1 MRASVY
7 YGLENPKDVPECYD
21 YDQCARE
28 TVLGAT
34 VKDGRIVGAGGVS
47 YAVLVLPPDDF
58 MSLEM
63 IRKVESL
70 ADDGAMI
77 VGTIKPVRAP
87 GLSKDSDEVRRIADR
102 IWGAKVKTISIEQA
116 LALRKVGWDCRCE
129 TPIVRYSWI
138 HRMGADGSD
147 WYFVAAQN
155 PEALPEIK
163 FSFPETGRVPE
174 LWNPEAGTIVRARKS
189 EIDWRG
195 RRLVTV
201 KDFPPDGSMFVVFRG
216 KAENVP
222 VEKDWRTVASAP
234 VNGSWTLSFPT
245 GWKAPASVTL
255 PALCSWTDYPD
266 AGVRYFSGTATYAIE
281 TPAPKVAA
289 GERVLL
295 DLGVVKYFAQVT
307 VNGKAYPSMWRP
319 PFVLDITDAVKDDA
333 LKLEVRVT
341 NLWPNRLIGDEIEC
355 AEDCS
360 WKGNAAF
367 HNARETG
374 IAELPDWVKKG
385 ERSPTGRCTFTTW
398 KHWTKDDEP
407 LVSGL
412 LGPVVLRTQRE
423 KAE

>member
-1 MRASVY
+1 MLKIDRLYMPYLLQVSSASTRY
-7 YGLENPKDVPECYD
+7 LCGESIA
-21 YDQCARE
+21 Q
-28 TVLGAT
+28 
-34 VKDGRIVGAGGVS
+34 RI
-47 YAVLVLPPDDF
+47 
-58 MSLEM
+58 
-63 IRKVESL
+63 
-70 ADDGAMI
+70 
-77 VGTIKPVRAP
+77 
-87 GLSKDSDEVRRIADR
+87 
-102 IWGAKVKTISIEQA
+102 
-116 LALRKVGWDCRCE
+116 
-129 TPIVRYSWI
+129 
-138 HRMGADGSD
+138 
-147 WYFVAAQN
+147 
-155 PEALPEIK
+155 
-163 FSFPETGRVPE
+163 
-174 LWNPEAGTIVRARKS
+174 
-189 EIDWRG
+189 
-195 RRLVTV
+195 
-201 KDFPPDGSMFVVFRG
+201 
-216 KAENVP
+216 
-222 VEKDWRTVASAP
+222 RTVAFRDTWA
-234 VNGSWTLSFPT
+234 SWRMLLS
-245 GWKAPASVTL
+245 S
-255 PALCSWTDYPD
+255 
-266 AGVRYFSGTATYAIE
+266 RAIE

-423 KAE
+423 KAK